1 MSGGGRRPTQEY
13 AVSEVSSFRSALGK
27 MAVSL
32 ALVFGAVA
40 AGAVETRAQVQ
51 SQPTDAQ
58 LLEDFAHYVM
68 IANTEMA
75 RATAQALIDRNLDPL
90 TFVGMVEDSLT
101 MQERF
106 ERAYRRAILSP
117 DLEPVAAG
125 LQSLYEEGR
134 RARARD
140 PREVERNIGLLTGM
154 ARGRL
159 LAQQRLMQAGEYAV
173 PQLLDVLLDRKD
185 PLLQAEVGALLGV
198 MGRQALQPLCEALLF
213 VDAATQETL
222 CRILGRIGYP
232 SAIPFLTELHRTTP
246 HAAARAA
253 AGRAIEALGGVAGSD
268 VSIAA
273 LYRDLAEAYYA
284 EPRGLTA
291 FPGESH
297 QLLWD
302 FVPALGL
309 QPTAIRTEVYH
320 EAMTMR
326 LAERALRLDP
336 ADQEA
341 VSLWLAA
348 NLSREIDQPEGYDN
362 PAYPPTRRGAMYYAV
377 ASGAEA
383 AQAVLARAL
392 ADHDT
397 RLARLAIE
405 ALSRS
410 AGVSGLVGSGGVPL
424 AEALSYPDRRVR
436 FEAAL
441 ALGRARPGEPFEGAE
456 QVVPTLAGVIREAR
470 KRYAVVVAADPVRQQ
485 ELRAL
490 LEGEGFDVLPP
501 ARVLAAAADSI
512 AERPGID
519 LIATDL
525 SAEATVETISET
537 RRSARL
543 RATPV
548 LALLTASGV
557 LQYAQQYEGDRL
569 TLLLRQGVSDEQVAE
584 GLRQLVERASGPV
597 VSEEEARNY
606 AMSALNVLHDL
617 AIAGAGRES
626 SGSVL
631 DVADAVVP
639 LINALGETQ
648 GVVRIQVADVL
659 SFIGQQRAQA
669 ALMDSA
675 MGSSGGERMALLTK
689 VINSAKQ
696 FGNLLEDRQVR
707 WLLRFAEEAGE
718 EEATV
723 SASLMGALNLPNVR
737 VATMIVGPRDRP

>member
-1 MSGGGRRPTQEY
+1 MFDTST
-13 AVSEVSSFRSALGK
+13 FRSA
-27 MAVSL
+27 MSNAAVSL
-32 ALVFGAVA
+32 ALICGTVA
-40 AGAVETRAQVQ
+40 AAVVETSAQVQ
-51 SQPTDAQ
+51 SRSSDAQ

-75 RATAQALIDRNLDPL
+75 RATAQALLNRNLEPSAFL
-90 TFVGMVEDSLT
+90 GLIEDSLT

-117 DLEPVAAG
+117 ELEGVASQ

-140 PREVERNIGLLTGM
+140 PREIERNIGLLTGM

-159 LAQQRLMQAGEYAV
+159 LAQQRLMQAGEYAA
-173 PQLLDVLLDRKD
+173 PQLLDVLLDQRD
-185 PLLQAEVGALLGV
+185 PLLQAEVAALLGV
-198 MGRQALQPLCEALLF
+198 MGRQSLQPLCEALLH
-213 VDAATQETL
+213 VDPATQETL
-222 CRILGRIGYP
+222 ARILGRIGYP
-232 SAIPFLTELHRTTP
+232 SAIPYLTELHRTTP
-246 HAAARAA
+246 HVAVQAAT
-253 AGRAIEALGGVAGSD
+253 GKAIASLGGSVASD
-268 VSIAA
+268 VSVAA

-336 ADQEA
+336 ADQGA

-348 NLSREIDQPEGYDN
+348 NLKREIDQPEGYDN

-377 ASGAEA
+377 AAGAEA
-383 AQAVLARAL
+383 TQSVLARAL
-392 ADHDT
+392 ASHDT

-424 AEALSYPDRRVR
+424 AESLSYPDRRVR

-441 ALGRARPGEPFEGAE
+441 ALGRARPTEAFEGFE

-470 KRYAVVVAADPVRQQ
+470 KRYAVVLAADAVRQQ
-485 ELRAL
+485 QLRSL
-490 LEGEGFDVLPP
+490 LEREGFDVLPP
-501 ARVLAAAADSI
+501 GRSLAAVADSI

-525 SAEATVETISET
+525 SAEATVETISEA

-548 LALLTASGV
+548 LATLTAAGV
-557 LQYAQQYEGDRL
+557 LQYAQQYEDDRL
-569 TLLLRQGVSDEQVAE
+569 TLLLRQGITDEQMVE
-584 GLRQLVERASGPV
+584 GLRQLVERASGPP
-597 VSEEEARNY
+597 VSEEEARAY
-606 AMSALNVLHDL
+606 AMAALNVLHDL
-617 AIAGAGRES
+617 AIAGGPAGS
-626 SGSVL
+626 LGSVL
-631 DVADAVVP
+631 DVADAVAP
-639 LINALGETQ
+639 LISALAETQ
-648 GVVRIQVADVL
+648 GAVRMQVADVL
-659 SFIGQQRAQA
+659 SYIGQQRAQVS
-669 ALMDSA
+669 LMDAA
-675 MGSSGGERMALLTK
+675 MASSGSERLALLSK
-689 VINSAKQ
+689 VVNSAKQ

-707 WLLRFAEEAGE
+707 WLLRLAEEAGT
-718 EEATV
+718 EEATL

-737 VATMIVGPRDRP
+737 VATMILGTHDRR